1 MRAKGAR
8 TTTRYVVLCVGNN
21 GGVAGLDAELR
32 STFIDILGR
41 DFHTLSDKVMTFRTR
56 RIRAVY
62 SGCSSSSN
70 STLLTSPTTSAALTA
85 GSSTVNVNAPVFVP
99 KAPVTAR
106 VSSPDPFRPAYLR
119 DPCVLSVTRYGK
131 ND

>member
-1 MRAKGAR
+1 MYI
-8 TTTRYVVLCVGNN
+8 T
-21 GGVAGLDAELR
+21 
-32 STFIDILGR
+32 ILGR
-41 DFHTLSDKVMTFRTR
+41 DFHTNNVKVKGFCT

-62 SGCSSSSN
+62 SGCRPRSSSN

-99 KAPVTAR
+99 KAPVAAR
-106 VSSPDPFRPAYLR
+106 VASPDPFRPAYLR
-119 DPCVLSVTRYGK
+119 DPCVPSVTRRDT